1 MGDAETNHVVIEMK
15 TIPFKKEVHVNHVA
29 NNRVVPYM
37 VTTDNR
43 YACCESRREFC
54 VLTLTLVIIF
64 CVCLILGLPL
74 MVQNLEKLTNYS
86 L

>member
-1 MGDAETNHVVIEMK
+1 MDDTETTHVVIEMK
-15 TIPFKKEVHVNHVA
+15 TIPFKKEVHVNQVT

-37 VTTDNR
+37 VTTNNR

-54 VLTLTLVIIF
+54 VLTLTSVIIF
-64 CVCLILGLPL
+64 FICLVFALPL
-74 MVQNLEKLTNYS
+74 LVQNLEKFTNHS